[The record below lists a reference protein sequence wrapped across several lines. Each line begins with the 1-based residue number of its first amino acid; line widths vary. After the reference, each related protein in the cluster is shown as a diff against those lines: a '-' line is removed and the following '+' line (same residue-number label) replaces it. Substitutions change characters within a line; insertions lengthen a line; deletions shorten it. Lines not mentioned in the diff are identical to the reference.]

1 VAISIVNFFWS
12 RSRNVAAGPNP
23 WNAGSLEWATT
34 SPPQPYNFAQMP
46 VVRSRY
52 PLWDAGDDLG
62 GIEPRPG
69 GVVLAPEEH
78 HHETLE
84 TVGLDANYGSVLTM
98 AGPSTWPFW
107 TSASLFLFFFG
118 MLIRNG
124 ITVGLGA
131 AAIAVS
137 MIGWHAGHLRPGG
150 EH

>member
-1 VAISIVNFFWS
+1 
-12 RSRNVAAGPNP
+12 
-23 WNAGSLEWATT
+23 
-34 SPPQPYNFAQMP
+34 
-46 VVRSRY
+46 
-52 PLWDAGDDLG
+52 
-62 GIEPRPG
+62 
-69 GVVLAPEEH
+69 
-78 HHETLE
+78 
-84 TVGLDANYGSVLTM
+84 M

-107 TSASLFLFFFG
+107 TSASLFLLFFG